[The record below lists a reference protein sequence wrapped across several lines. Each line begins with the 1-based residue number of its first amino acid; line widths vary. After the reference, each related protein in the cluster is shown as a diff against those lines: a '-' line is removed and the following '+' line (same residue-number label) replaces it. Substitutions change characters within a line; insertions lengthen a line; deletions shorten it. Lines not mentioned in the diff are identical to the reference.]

1 MNWLDVISKESRAVD
16 VNTQE
21 RINYPLSCNTV
32 FQNFYDRITEI
43 INKHAPIRKL
53 SRK

>member
-1 MNWLDVISKESRAVD
+1 MNGSEVLGDESEATDV
-16 VNTQE
+16 
-21 RINYPLSCNTV
+21 NTV

-53 SRK
+53 SRTEILSLFKP

>member
-1 MNWLDVISKESRAVD
+1 MNWSDVLGSESGATD
-16 VNTQE
+16 V
-21 RINYPLSCNTV
+21 NTV

-53 SRK
+53 SRGLFLGSPDN